1 MPLHAH
7 HDFISLRTVPSTRAE
22 HKLTRRDPAM
32 QREYEKSLKRQ
43 GVKVYKLKK
52 TRPFLGPQ
60 QQTVPRVSL
69 LKSSVNK
76 SAPGPATYSN
86 SVPNAFGRQFR
97 VGSGRSAVA
106 VRFGTAQRFEKGKHM
121 FAGAV
126 NTVQKECSPYIR
138 SAQIGAKRPRKR
150 RPKSA
155 GQSKVMSKSGEK
167 NIPLSRSLKMITRSG
182 SSTQLP
188 GPMCYV
194 QSDAAIG
201 KQVVSARKTS
211 PAVGFGKAK
220 RRINLSSLVANSDH
234 PKDSP
239 GPVDYNT
246 LRSCVKLSR
255 HQPTCHFGTSPRWTY
270 F

>member
-1 MPLHAH
+1 
-7 HDFISLRTVPSTRAE
+7 
-22 HKLTRRDPAM
+22 M
-32 QREYEKSLKRQ
+32 QREYEKSLKGRRKQQ
-43 GVKVYKLKK
+43 GVDKVYKMKK

-60 QQTVPRVSL
+60 QQTVPRVSI

-76 SAPGPATYSN
+76 SAPGPATYFN
-86 SVPNAFGRQFR
+86 AFPNTFGRQFR
-97 VGSGRSAVA
+97 VGPGRSAMV
-106 VRFGTAQRFEKGKHM
+106 VCFGTAQRFEKGKHL
-121 FAGAV
+121 FVGAV
-126 NTVQKECSPYIR
+126 NTVQKECSPYIH
-138 SAQIGAKRPRKR
+138 STQAGSKWTPKR

-155 GQSKVMSKSGEK
+155 GQSKVMNKSGEK
-167 NIPLSRSLKMITRSG
+167 NISFSRSLKMITRSR

-220 RRINLSSLVANSDH
+220 RQINLSSLVANSDH

-246 LRSCVKLSR
+246 LRSSVKLSR
-255 HQPTCHFGTSPRWTY
+255 HRPTCHFGTSPRWTY

>member
-1 MPLHAH
+1 M
-7 HDFISLRTVPSTRAE
+7 
-22 HKLTRRDPAM
+22 
-32 QREYEKSLKRQ
+32 
-43 GVKVYKLKK
+43 KK

-76 SAPGPATYSN
+76 SAPGPATYFN
-86 SVPNAFGRQFR
+86 AFPNTFGRQFR
-97 VGSGRSAVA
+97 VGPGRSAMV
-106 VRFGTAQRFEKGKHM
+106 VCFGTAQRFEKGKHL
-121 FAGAV
+121 FVGAV
-126 NTVQKECSPYIR
+126 NTVQKECSPYIH
-138 SAQIGAKRPRKR
+138 STQAGSKWTPKR

-155 GQSKVMSKSGEK
+155 GQSKVMNKSGEK
-167 NIPLSRSLKMITRSG
+167 NISFSRSLKMITRSR

-220 RRINLSSLVANSDH
+220 RQINLSSLVANSDH

-246 LRSCVKLSR
+246 LRSSVKLSR
-255 HQPTCHFGTSPRWTY
+255 HRPTCHFGTSPRWTY